1 VLGIIL
7 SVALYTS
14 KKREVKKDSFLAE
27 YQYSNRL
34 ASDYSLENRAKY

>member
-7 SVALYTS
+7 SVALYTT
-14 KKREVKKDSFLAE
+14 KKREAKDSFLAE

-34 ASDYSLENRAKY
+34 ASEYSLENRAKY